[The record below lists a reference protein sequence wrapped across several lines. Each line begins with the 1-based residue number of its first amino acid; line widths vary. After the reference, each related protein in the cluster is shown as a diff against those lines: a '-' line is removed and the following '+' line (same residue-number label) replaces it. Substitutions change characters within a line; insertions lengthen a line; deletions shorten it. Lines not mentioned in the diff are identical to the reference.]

1 MVESTSQHLNL
12 KDLVFLM
19 HHFLTCNHN
28 INSMSLKLSIH
39 VDNTNNSSKNA
50 VLKGKLFPCKK
61 LIQEQKRLTNWP
73 HQEPEA
79 NHSTRTWDVVKKKI
93 SRAEQGLSTCFLTL
107 CTFLYSLQ
115 NNNVKA
121 PNCECSGKE
130 TQVASYLSF
139 HLELNDA
146 HISYAEFDL
155 WCFKRR

>member
-28 INSMSLKLSIH
+28 INSISLKLSIH

-50 VLKGKLFPCKK
+50 VLKGKLFPYKK
-61 LIQEQKRLTNWP
+61 LIQEQKRLTTLSKP
-73 HQEPEA
+73 QHE
-79 NHSTRTWDVVKKKI
+79 DVGKKKI

-139 HLELNDA
+139 YSELNDA
-146 HISYAEFDL
+146 HISYAEFDF
-155 WCFKRR
+155 WSFKRR